1 MAEGTRQIIGV
12 ECCIVGAAA
21 FLVIVLHNNLE
32 YSKPPDIKPKISRT
46 GDTDWKCL
54 DDHHFASIA
63 NLRKCQIVLHK
74 KEAILLLKS
83 HGS

>member
-32 YSKPPDIKPKISRT
+32 LELVLEIPPFKA
-46 GDTDWKCL
+46 W
-54 DDHHFASIA
+54 
-63 NLRKCQIVLHK
+63 
-74 KEAILLLKS
+74 
-83 HGS
+83 

>member
-32 YSKPPDIKPKISRT
+32 LATNSFYKFPVLKPGNGVPAL
-46 GDTDWKCL
+46 G
-54 DDHHFASIA
+54 
-63 NLRKCQIVLHK
+63 
-74 KEAILLLKS
+74 
-83 HGS
+83 